1 MKLQDAYASETNAL
15 GKWVAI
21 GYKAPGGTTLHML
34 AEMPLPRS
42 LVQLVPMM
50 RPQAN
55 VKMEK
60 P

>member
-1 MKLQDAYASETNAL
+1 MPAKQMLLESGLQS
-15 GKWVAI
+15 AI
-21 GYKAPGGTTLHML
+21 KPLEEQTLHML